1 MVNHRTGSGNGET
14 LRQHSRACDL
24 PGGCNRSR
32 LCYGQRSGRPEDF
45 RGDVRGF
52 MRRIFGLLA
61 IVTGLL
67 VATAAPAQEQVWV
80 QIEAQ
85 PTEAEGQERAAA
97 YAAAFPDVQG
107 WQLNSGWYAV
117 ALGPYDRAAATERLA
132 SLKRENLIPRDSYIS
147 DGRSHLV
154 QFWPPA
160 GSLPAA
166 TATEPPAAEAPP
178 ETESEPQAVQEA
190 PSTEGEGE
198 AWTAANPPAD
208 AAPEAPAPEASTEPP
223 AATPEE
229 PAVAEETPE
238 EARDS
243 EAALTPEERMDLQRG
258 LEWFGFYDGGI
269 DGAFGR
275 GTRASMA
282 AWQES
287 MGLEPTGI
295 LTTAQRAE
303 LLNGW
308 RAEEAAYGF
317 RSVGEGEAGIE
328 VTLPMAMVAFDHYE
342 PPFVHYT
349 ALDGSDARIILIS
362 QPGDAAALRGLY
374 DLLQTL
380 AIIPIDGERSVSE
393 TGFTITGRNARTA
406 AFAKADLSKGLIKG
420 YIVVWNPAD
429 EQRMSRVLTTME
441 ASFRGVGD
449 RALDP
454 GMVALTD
461 STKQGLLA
469 GLEVRRPKLSRS
481 GFYLDAAGT
490 VLTTPEA
497 VEGCSRVTL
506 DAGVP
511 ATVRF
516 SDKAAGLAVL
526 TPGSALAPTEIAEL
540 RSSSLRQG
548 AEIAVSGYPYE
559 DRLPAPVL
567 TFGTLAAETGL
578 NGESG
583 LSRLALAMRPGDAG
597 GPVVDATGA
606 VVGMLLPQ
614 PTGGTQVLPAG
625 TVFAASGAA
634 IAARLASEGLT
645 LASSDR
651 VGALPP
657 DDLAKHASGMTVL
670 VSCWE

>member
-1 MVNHRTGSGNGET
+1 
-14 LRQHSRACDL
+14 
-24 PGGCNRSR
+24 
-32 LCYGQRSGRPEDF
+32 
-45 RGDVRGF
+45 
-52 MRRIFGLLA
+52 MRRIIGLLA

-67 VATAAPAQEQVWV
+67 VATAASAQEQVWV

-85 PTEAEGQERAAA
+85 PTEAEGKERAAA

-117 ALGPYDRAAATERLA
+117 ALGPYDRAAAVERLA
-132 SLKRENLIPRDSYIS
+132 GLKRENMIPRDSYIS

-160 GSLPAA
+160 SGLPEATVPEPAAEDVAMPEATGEA
-166 TATEPPAAEAPP
+166 TATEDA
-178 ETESEPQAVQEA
+178 
-190 PSTEGEGE
+190 GE
-198 AWTAANPPAD
+198 AWTAANPPEG
-208 AAPEAPAPEASTEPP
+208 EASGTPAPEAAP
-223 AATPEE
+223 A
-229 PAVAEETPE
+229 PAPVESEQPAFVEETPE
-238 EARDS
+238 EARES
-243 EAALTPEERMDLQRG
+243 EAALSPEERMDLQRG
-258 LEWFGFYDGGI
+258 LEWFGFYEGGI

-287 MGLEPTGI
+287 VGLEPTGI
-295 LTTAQRAE
+295 LTSAQRTE
-303 LLNGW
+303 LLNAW
-308 RAEEAAYGF
+308 QAEEAAYGF

-342 PPFVHYT
+342 PPFVHYA
-349 ALDGSDARIILIS
+349 ALDGSETRIILTS
-362 QPGDAAALRGLY
+362 QPGDAATLRGLY

-380 AIIPIDGERSVSE
+380 AIIPMDGERSVSE
-393 TGFTITGRNARTA
+393 SGFTIMGRNARTA

-441 ASFRGVGD
+441 ASFRAVGD

-454 GMVALTD
+454 GMVALSD
-461 STKQGLLA
+461 GARQGLLA

-481 GFYLDAAGT
+481 GFYLDATGT
-490 VLTTPEA
+490 VLTTTEA

-526 TPGSALAPTEIAEL
+526 TPGTALAPTEVAEL
-540 RSSSLRQG
+540 RSSSMREG
-548 AEIAVSGYPYE
+548 TEIAVSGYPYE

-567 TFGTLAAETGL
+567 TFGTLEAETGL
-578 NGESG
+578 NGEPE
-583 LSRLALAMRPGDAG
+583 LSRLALETRPGDAG
-597 GPVVDATGA
+597 GPVLDATGA

>member
-1 MVNHRTGSGNGET
+1 
-14 LRQHSRACDL
+14 
-24 PGGCNRSR
+24 
-32 LCYGQRSGRPEDF
+32 
-45 RGDVRGF
+45 
-52 MRRIFGLLA
+52 MRRIIGLLA

-85 PTEAEGQERAAA
+85 PTEAEGKERAAA

-160 GSLPAA
+160 GGLPEA
-166 TATEPPAAEAPP
+166 TAPEPEAPEDLAMP
-178 ETESEPQAVQEA
+178 EATGEA
-190 PSTEGEGE
+190 PAEEGTDG

-208 AAPEAPAPEASTEPP
+208 STPEAPAPETAEAP
-223 AATPEE
+223 AATPEL
-229 PAVAEETPE
+229 PAIVEETPE
-238 EARDS
+238 EARES
-243 EAALTPEERMDLQRG
+243 EAALSPEERMDLQRG
-258 LEWFGFYDGGI
+258 LEWFGFYEGAI

-282 AWQES
+282 AWQEAS
-287 MGLEPTGI
+287 GLEPTGI
-295 LTTAQRAE
+295 LTSAQRAA

-317 RSVGEGEAGIE
+317 RSVGEGDAGIE

-342 PPFVHYT
+342 PPFVHYA
-349 ALDGSDARIILIS
+349 ALDGSETRIILIS

-380 AIIPIDGERSVSE
+380 AIIPMDGERSVSE
-393 TGFTITGRNARTA
+393 TGFTIMGRNARTA

-429 EQRMSRVLTTME
+429 EQRVSRVLTTME
-441 ASFRGVGD
+441 ASFRAVGD

-454 GMVALTD
+454 GMVALSD
-461 STKQGLLA
+461 GARQGLLT

-516 SDKAAGLAVL
+516 SDKTAGLAVL
-526 TPGSALAPTEIAEL
+526 TPGTALAPTEIAEL
-540 RSSSLRQG
+540 RSSSLRPG

-567 TFGTLAAETGL
+567 TFGTLEAETGL
-578 NGESG
+578 NGETG
-583 LSRLALAMRPGDAG
+583 LSRLTLEMRPGDAG
-597 GPVVDATGA
+597 GPVLDATGA
-606 VVGMLLPQ
+606 VVGLLLPQ
-614 PTGGTQVLPAG
+614 ATGGTQVLPAG
-625 TVFAASGAA
+625 TAFAASGAA
-634 IAARLASEGLT
+634 IAARLALDGLT
-645 LASSDR
+645 IATSDR